1 MGISSLMKNEIER
14 TNMIN
19 KMMEPYKEIER
30 INKEFNKSLSVS
42 NEVAGLCSVVKQFDV
57 KQDFGFTK
65 IVNEAS
71 FANTTFEQSLGLA
84 NIANEHLLRNTA
96 FEQSLTF
103 DSINIINKMNRSY
116 LDIERFNFNHSFGL
130 AEIANKA
137 AKDIQLNFNLY
148 IPQIEPAM
156 SFNMLGIEQIT
167 KPLNSFEIYNSNF
180 EKMFNNSTYVWLQNN
195 YTDLFYTC
203 LYKLKEITPNDFNEE
218 KCKTVLKNLCDMKWV
233 PCLIYN
239 SSYKLITKISR
250 ITENK
255 AEDARYK
262 ELIDEAIFKYYTKE
276 KIEDILENWKYKN
289 LDGDLCKML
298 LGRAEGYYDAKYD
311 IAVSLNL
318 IWESIIYSKVNY
330 ENNNVKKS
338 FKELIEHN
346 SYPNEIN
353 NYFLKYIWYS
363 SHKKED
369 FIPDVPGRHITAHT
383 LSFDYPTKKAALNAI
398 LFTDFLLN
406 LEPLPLEKQAA

>member
-167 KPLNSFEIYNSNF
+167 KPLNSFENYNSNF
-180 EKMFNNSTYVWLQNN
+180 EKMFNNYTYVWLQNN
-195 YTDLFYTC
+195 YKDLY
-203 LYKLKEITPNDFNEE
+203 
-218 KCKTVLKNLCDMKWV
+218 
-233 PCLIYN
+233 
-239 SSYKLITKISR
+239 
-250 ITENK
+250 
-255 AEDARYK
+255 
-262 ELIDEAIFKYYTKE
+262 
-276 KIEDILENWKYKN
+276 
-289 LDGDLCKML
+289 
-298 LGRAEGYYDAKYD
+298 
-311 IAVSLNL
+311 
-318 IWESIIYSKVNY
+318 
-330 ENNNVKKS
+330 
-338 FKELIEHN
+338 
-346 SYPNEIN
+346 
-353 NYFLKYIWYS
+353 
-363 SHKKED
+363 
-369 FIPDVPGRHITAHT
+369 
-383 LSFDYPTKKAALNAI
+383 
-398 LFTDFLLN
+398 
-406 LEPLPLEKQAA
+406 